1 MWTPE
6 LLQLSGLLGERLQ
19 VKGWRL
25 TTAESCTGG
34 ALAALITEIP
44 GSSHWF
50 ECGFVTY
57 SNQSKQQMLGVQGK
71 TLEQQGAV
79 SQAVVEQMAQG
90 AIQQSQAQIAVAIS
104 GVAGPGGGTA
114 EKPVGTVW
122 LAWVVNGA
130 GVQARCFQFPGNRTE
145 VRLAALEQA
154 LQGLLGLTG

>member
-6 LLQLSGLLGERLQ
+6 LLQLSALLGEQLQ
-19 VKGWRL
+19 ARGWRL

-57 SNQSKQQMLGVQGK
+57 SNRSKQQMLGVDDLF
-71 TLEQQGAV
+71 LEYHGAV
-79 SQAVVEQMAQG
+79 SQPVVANMAQG
-90 AIQQSQAQIAVAIS
+90 ALQQSQAQIAVAIS

-122 LAWVVNGA
+122 LAWAVSER

-145 VRLAALEQA
+145 VRLAALQQA